1 MFTFKNTDS
10 RKDISFVSLWKE
22 VRRPGIFAS
31 VPWLKYILEKLK
43 THEFDVLVIG
53 GGCTGIF
60 TSWRFVWS
68 PLGAYCA
75 LDAAKRGFSVALVEQ
90 EDFASGTHFFASSLF
105 PALIA
110 TSSRSTNLLHGGIRY
125 LEQAF
130 TKMDPKSLSL
140 VTEALH
146 ERTYMLNE
154 APYLTKGIPTVMP
167 LYAYWRIPY
176 VWIGCKMYDIIA
188 GKSCPL
194 PRSRY
199 INKKEIGEFFPHI
212 NKKGLKGGILYWIV
226 FCPWSL

>member
-10 RKDISFVSLWKE
+10 RKDISFVSLCKE
-22 VRRPGIFAS
+22 VRRPGVFAS

-53 GGCTGIF
+53 GGCTGILYELVF
-60 TSWRFVWS
+60 CLTLSRSLLCIGRRKTRF
-68 PLGAYCA
+68 L
-75 LDAAKRGFSVALVEQ
+75 RGFGRTRRFRKRYAL
-90 EDFASGTHFFASSLF
+90 FASSLF

-146 ERTYMLNE
+146 ERTYLLNE

-212 NKKGLKGGILYWIV
+212 NKKGLKGGILYQIV
-226 FCPWSL
+226 FHPWSL

>member
-10 RKDISFVSLWKE
+10 RKDISFVSLCKE
-22 VRRPGIFAS
+22 VRRPGVFAS

-53 GGCTGIF
+53 GGCTGILYELVF
-60 TSWRFVWS
+60 CLTLSRSLLCIGRRKTRF
-68 PLGAYCA
+68 L
-75 LDAAKRGFSVALVEQ
+75 RGFGRTRRFRKRYAL
-90 EDFASGTHFFASSLF
+90 FASSLF
-105 PALIA
+105 PVLIA

-146 ERTYMLNE
+146 ERTYLLNE

-212 NKKGLKGGILYWIV
+212 NKKGLKGGILYQIV
-226 FCPWSL
+226 FHPWSL

>member
-10 RKDISFVSLWKE
+10 RKDISFVSLCKE
-22 VRRPGIFAS
+22 VRRPGVFAS
-31 VPWLKYILEKLK
+31 IPWLKYILEKLK

-53 GGCTGIF
+53 GGCTGILYELALCL
-60 TSWRFVWS
+60 TLSRSLLCIGRRKTRF
-68 PLGAYCA
+68 L
-75 LDAAKRGFSVALVEQ
+75 RGFGRTRRFRKRYAL
-90 EDFASGTHFFASSLF
+90 FASSLF
-105 PALIA
+105 PVLIA

-146 ERTYMLNE
+146 ERTYLLNE

-212 NKKGLKGGILYWIV
+212 NKKGLKGGILYRIV
-226 FCPWSL
+226 FHPWSL

>member
-10 RKDISFVSLWKE
+10 RKDISFVSLCKE
-22 VRRPGIFAS
+22 VRRPGVFAS

-53 GGCTGIF
+53 GGCTGILYELVF
-60 TSWRFVWS
+60 CLTLSRSLLRIGRRKTRF
-68 PLGAYCA
+68 L
-75 LDAAKRGFSVALVEQ
+75 RGFGRTRRFRKRYAL
-90 EDFASGTHFFASSLF
+90 FASSLF
-105 PALIA
+105 PVLIA

-146 ERTYMLNE
+146 ERTYLLNE

-212 NKKGLKGGILYWIV
+212 NKKGLKGGILYQIV
-226 FCPWSL
+226 FHPWSL

>member
-1 MFTFKNTDS
+1 M
-10 RKDISFVSLWKE
+10 
-22 VRRPGIFAS
+22 
-31 VPWLKYILEKLK
+31 
-43 THEFDVLVIG
+43 
-53 GGCTGIF
+53 
-60 TSWRFVWS
+60 
-68 PLGAYCA
+68 
-75 LDAAKRGFSVALVEQ
+75 
-90 EDFASGTHFFASSLF
+90 
-105 PALIA
+105 
-110 TSSRSTNLLHGGIRY
+110 
-125 LEQAF
+125 EQAF

-212 NKKGLKGGILYWIV
+212 NKKGLKGGILYQIV
-226 FCPWSL
+226 FHP